1 MISWNVHVLGFLSLY
16 ASYKDLR
23 GLPELMDKTLLVI
36 KAPPDTIME
45 CDNEEE
51 VGMLLISTVFT
62 MYSPLICR
70 PTKCIY

>member
-1 MISWNVHVLGFLSLY
+1 MLCGIITSLY

-23 GLPELMDKTLLVI
+23 GLPDLMDKTLLVI

-51 VGMLLISTVFT
+51 VGVVSLYMGVVLQV
-62 MYSPLICR
+62 
-70 PTKCIY
+70 